1 MRDSTREVEGDH
13 PKEDKANIILTSME
27 TTASK
32 TAFSVR
38 DILNMP
44 ECKEKVAET
53 KDPKELESSMKRPSI
68 ENADR
73 PPSRDKNLNEP
84 SLKGNNI

>member
-1 MRDSTREVEGDH
+1 MRDSTRKVEGDH
-13 PKEDKANIILTSME
+13 PIEDKAILTSME

-53 KDPKELESSMKRPSI
+53 KDPKEFESPMKRPST
-68 ENADR
+68 ENNDR
-73 PPSRDKNLNEP
+73 PPSRDKNLKEP
-84 SLKGNNI
+84 SLKGNKV